1 MLAPK
6 STPPLS
12 VDEFLA
18 FVDARPD
25 EKWELIDGAPVAM
38 AGGTVRHALIGANI
52 TDALSPAA
60 RKKGCRALRDMFF
73 RIAANDGHV
82 FDPDVMIRC
91 GPMGDQLSRTIDD
104 AVAVFEVL
112 SPSTM
117 ARDRGVKLT
126 AYQQAPGLRQI
137 VLVYPGE
144 RRIESWSRAAEAPW
158 PEEPQILSAS
168 DAALDV
174 PVIESRLRLTDIYE
188 GVNFAA

>member
-6 STPPLS
+6 LTPPLS

-18 FVDARPD
+18 FVDAHPG

-38 AGGTVRHALIGANI
+38 AGGTFRHALIGANVA
-52 TDALSPAA
+52 DALGPAA
-60 RKKGCRALRDMFF
+60 RRKGCRALRDMFF

-104 AVAVFEVL
+104 AAVVFEVL

-144 RRIESWSRAAEAPW
+144 RRIESWARASDAPW
-158 PEEPQILSAS
+158 PEEPQILSTP

-174 PVIESRLRLTDIYE
+174 PLIEAHLALSDIYE
-188 GVNFAA
+188 GVDFTT

>member
-6 STPPLS
+6 PTAPLS

-18 FVDARPD
+18 FVDDHPG

-38 AGGTVRHALIGANI
+38 AGGTLRHALIGSNLAY
-52 TDALSPAA
+52 ALEGPA
-60 RKKGCRALRDMFF
+60 RSKGCRALRDMFL

-91 GPMGDQLSRTIDD
+91 GPAGDLLTRTIDD
-104 AVAVFEVL
+104 AGAVFEVL

-117 ARDRGVKLT
+117 IRDRGVKLG
-126 AYQQAPGLRQI
+126 AYMQAPGLRQI

-144 RRIESWSRAAEAPW
+144 LRVESWTRDDGAAW
-158 PEEPQILSAS
+158 PEEPQVLTAPTATLNVPLV
-168 DAALDV
+168 AAHL
-174 PVIESRLRLTDIYE
+174 PLAGIYE
-188 GVNFAA
+188 GVDFTA